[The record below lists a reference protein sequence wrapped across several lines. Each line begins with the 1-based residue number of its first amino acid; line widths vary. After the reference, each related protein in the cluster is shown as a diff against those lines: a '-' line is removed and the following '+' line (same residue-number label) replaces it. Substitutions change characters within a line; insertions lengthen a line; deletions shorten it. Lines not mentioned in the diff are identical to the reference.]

1 MTTTTLEPS
10 FLQAVTLMTAF
21 KPQPMKRAQ
30 AALIYIGLRSLDFTA
45 AQLPEAI
52 VDGNRHIAGAATGA
66 LVAIGLFEVVGRV
79 KSPDPAAKGRKLDV
93 LRIPDDKRAAAKT
106 WLRANGFRDDVESQG
121 ELFPMEGAA

>member
-1 MTTTTLEPS
+1 MTTTLEPA
-10 FLQAVTLMTAF
+10 FLQAVVTMTAF
-21 KPQPMKRAQ
+21 KPEKMKRAQ

-79 KSPDPAAKGRKLDV
+79 KSPDAAAKGRKLDV